1 VENNSI
7 ILQIEEN
14 IKIAMK
20 NGQKNRLSTLRMLK
34 SEMNLLKIEQKS
46 ELSID
51 QSLSV
56 IQRMIKQRKESAVQ
70 FSNAGREE
78 LSNKELEEIETLKE
92 YMPKQLNDDELKL
105 EILDTIES
113 TSSKSLKDMGKVMGI
128 LKENLHG
135 KADMS
140 KVSNLVKE
148 SLS

>member
-1 VENNSI
+1 M
-7 ILQIEEN
+7 
-14 IKIAMK
+14 KI
-20 NGQKNRLSTLRMLK
+20 GQKNRLSTLRMLK

-51 QSLSV
+51 QSLTV

-70 FSNAGREE
+70 FSDAGREE

-105 EILDTIES
+105 EVLDAIES

-140 KVSNLVKE
+140 KVSNLVKQ

>member
-1 VENNSI
+1 MENNSI

-20 NGQKNRLSTLRMLK
+20 IGQKNRLSTLRMLK

-51 QSLSV
+51 QSLTV

-70 FSNAGREE
+70 FSDAGREE

-105 EILDTIES
+105 EVLDAIES

-140 KVSNLVKE
+140 KVSNLVKQ

>member
-20 NGQKNRLSTLRMLK
+20 IGQKNRLSTLRMLK

-51 QSLSV
+51 QSLTV

-70 FSNAGREE
+70 FSDAGREE

-105 EILDTIES
+105 EVLDAIES

-140 KVSNLVKE
+140 KVSNLVKQ

>member
-1 VENNSI
+1 
-7 ILQIEEN
+7 
-14 IKIAMK
+14 MK

>member
-1 VENNSI
+1 MENNSI